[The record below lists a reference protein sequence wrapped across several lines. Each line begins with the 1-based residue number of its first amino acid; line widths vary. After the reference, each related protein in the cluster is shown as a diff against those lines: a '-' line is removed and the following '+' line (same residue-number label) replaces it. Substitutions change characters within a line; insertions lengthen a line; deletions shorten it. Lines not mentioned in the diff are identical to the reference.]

1 MATDQVQGNA
11 SGATP
16 LVDGMVQAMAML
28 ADTRDPDT
36 GNHLLRIQR
45 YVRALAWKLSNHPRF
60 QSVLTVP
67 FIGLL
72 FKASTL
78 HDVGKVGIPDR
89 ILLKPG
95 RLTAEEFEVMK
106 THALLGYQAMAKAMA
121 VAGGEVP
128 LLRIAGEITYSHHE
142 RWDGSGYPQ
151 GLAGEAIPVSAR
163 LMALA
168 DVYDALISR
177 KIYKEPMPHEQ
188 AVDVIMQVRG
198 KHFDPDVVDAFLEL
212 QPQFRSIAVSYSDT
226 GEELRKKLAY
236 VKLAQ
241 VGDYSGPAQAA
252 KAS

>member
-11 SGATP
+11 SGATA
-16 LVDGMVQAMAML
+16 LVDGVVQAMALL

-45 YVRALAWKLSNHPRF
+45 YVRALAWKLSNNPRF

-67 FIGLL
+67 SIGLI

-78 HDVGKVGIPDR
+78 HDIGKVGIPDR

-106 THALLGYQAMAKAMA
+106 THAWLGYQAIVQAMA
-121 VAGGEVP
+121 IAGEQVP

-151 GLAGEAIPVSAR
+151 GLVGDAIPVPAR

-188 AVDVIMQVRG
+188 AVEVIVQVRG

-212 QPQFRSIAVSYSDT
+212 QQQFRAIAVSYSDT
-226 GEELRKKLAY
+226 GEALRKKLAY
-236 VKLAQ
+236 RKLAQ
-241 VGDYSGPAQAA
+241 VGDCTGPDGIE
-252 KAS
+252 KA